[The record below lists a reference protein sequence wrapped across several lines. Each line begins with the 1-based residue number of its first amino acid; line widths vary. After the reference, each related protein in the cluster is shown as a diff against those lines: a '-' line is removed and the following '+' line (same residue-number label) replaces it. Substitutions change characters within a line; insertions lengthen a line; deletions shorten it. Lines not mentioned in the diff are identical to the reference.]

1 MASDIFIKNYRK
13 GYSTTKNENQYL
25 KNINLQ
31 NDNNKIKSM
40 KEFVDDINISYP
52 SLWYLFDN
60 NNYGINESIV
70 GNSKTLKL
78 KFKMV
83 DS

>member
-13 GYSTTKNENQYL
+13 GYSTTKNVNQYL

-40 KEFVDDINISYP
+40 EEFVDDINISYP
-52 SLWYLFDN
+52 SLWYLFD
-60 NNYGINESIV
+60 
-70 GNSKTLKL
+70 K
-78 KFKMV
+78 
-83 DS
+83 

>member
-52 SLWYLFDN
+52 SLWYLFD
-60 NNYGINESIV
+60 
-70 GNSKTLKL
+70 K
-78 KFKMV
+78 
-83 DS
+83 

>member
-1 MASDIFIKNYRK
+1 MII
-13 GYSTTKNENQYL
+13 
-25 KNINLQ
+25 
-31 NDNNKIKSM
+31 IKSM

-78 KFKMV
+78 KFKIV